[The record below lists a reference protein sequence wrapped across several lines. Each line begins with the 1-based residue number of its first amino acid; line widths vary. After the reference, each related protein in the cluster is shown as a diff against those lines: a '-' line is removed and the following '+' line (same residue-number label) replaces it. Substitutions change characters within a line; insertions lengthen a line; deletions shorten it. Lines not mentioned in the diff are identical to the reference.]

1 MVSIQLLILILIN
14 VIFFFVLWLKN
25 ITTTTPLKYEVIAKS
40 ETAILGVAFTQYAL
54 TFVIENSNVLNKDAT
69 EFAQQLRYID
79 WLITTP
85 LLLYTYWKLAK
96 VDGYQG
102 ADFVWLFFAD
112 MVMMIFG
119 IFAEFFAP
127 NKTISFVL
135 FIIGSLGYAYI
146 FYEVTNIMEYFKTM
160 NMTSRKNLGY
170 FFLIGWF
177 VYPIGFY
184 LPFEG
189 KNILYSIGDF
199 INKGLYSIVLSNIIN
214 EE

>member
-25 ITTTTPLKYEVIAKS
+25 ITTIKPLKYEVISKA

-54 TFVIENSNVLNKDAT
+54 TFVIENSNVLQKDAT

-96 VDGYQG
+96 IDGYQG

-127 NKTISFVL
+127 NRTISFAL
-135 FIIGSLGYAYI
+135 FIIGSLGYVYI
-146 FYEVTNIMEYFKTM
+146 FYEITNIMEYFRTM
-160 NMTSRKNLGY
+160 QMTSKKNLGY
-170 FFLIGWF
+170 FFLLGWLI
-177 VYPIGFY
+177 YPIGFY
-184 LPFEG
+184 LSFES
-189 KNILYSIGDF
+189 KFTLYSFGDF
-199 INKGLYSIVLSNIIN
+199 INKGLYSIALGNVLD
-214 EE
+214 E